1 MEQLNNT
8 IKQNQ
13 EDVIDLRK
21 LVFKYLR
28 KWYWFVLSVVLCC
41 ALGVFYI
48 LRQNPSFQVTST
60 VMIRTDEPDLGSIPG
75 MDMLQSLGLGSGSRI
90 VESELYIINSQTLMR
105 QVIQTLDIQTDYY
118 KKDGLRYKEQ
128 YPSSDVR
135 VQFPVLFTDTM
146 KKSLRFTLTRRAD
159 DYKIKMEY
167 GSSRSD
173 FEETYIVED
182 LRSPIQTPFGVFSF
196 DE

>member
-105 QVIQTLDIQTDYY
+105 QVIQTLDIQTNCI
-118 KKDGLRYKEQ
+118 
-128 YPSSDVR
+128 
-135 VQFPVLFTDTM
+135 
-146 KKSLRFTLTRRAD
+146 SLIHRH
-159 DYKIKMEY
+159 
-167 GSSRSD
+167 
-173 FEETYIVED
+173 
-182 LRSPIQTPFGVFSF
+182 
-196 DE
+196 